1 VKNEDS
7 IEINKFI
14 EVAFVLS
21 TKLSFTDEAFSAKSE
36 QRVLACYCPKTDL
49 GFALVA
55 SADFALLYKL
65 KYTGTAKVRVS
76 CCQALTIRN
85 AD

>member
-1 VKNEDS
+1 
-7 IEINKFI
+7 
-14 EVAFVLS
+14 VAFDLS
-21 TKLSFTDEAFSAKSE
+21 QKLSFTDEAFSAKSE
-36 QRVLACYCPKTDL
+36 QRVLACYCPKTDT
-49 GFALVA
+49 GFALVS

-65 KYTGTAKVRVS
+65 KYTGKSNVKVS